1 MLTILACCLRE
12 IASQI
17 SL

>member
-1 MLTILACCLRE
+1 MI

-17 SL
+17 SLVPCVDLP